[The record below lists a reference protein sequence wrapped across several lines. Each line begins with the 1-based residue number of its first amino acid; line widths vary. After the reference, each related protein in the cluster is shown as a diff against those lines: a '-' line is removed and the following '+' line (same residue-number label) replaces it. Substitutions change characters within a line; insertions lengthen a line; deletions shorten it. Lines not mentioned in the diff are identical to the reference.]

1 MASMFGGGS
10 APAAPKL
17 PDPTP
22 VPDADGP
29 EAQMARRKALAD
41 AAARGGRGSTIMGG
55 GAMDGTLGGAGA
67 ANTAA
72 GDSYANTTLGGGR

>member
-1 MASMFGGGS
+1 MSSLFGGGGT
-10 APAAPKL
+10 PAAPKL

-22 VPDADGP
+22 LPDTDGP

-55 GAMDGTLGGAGA
+55 GAMDGTLGGANS
-67 ANTAA
+67 NTAA
-72 GDSYANTTLGGGR
+72 GDSYSNTTLGGGR